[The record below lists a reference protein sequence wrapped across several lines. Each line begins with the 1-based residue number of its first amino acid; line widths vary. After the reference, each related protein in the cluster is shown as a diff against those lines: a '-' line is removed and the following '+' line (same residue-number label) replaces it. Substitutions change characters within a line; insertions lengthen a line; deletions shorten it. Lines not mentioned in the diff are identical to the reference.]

1 VVAPRS
7 FSLGELARALDADL
21 VGDPAAVVHGVAPLG
36 AAGPG
41 DVSFLTSPRYR
52 AEAERTRAG
61 ALLVPSGTTGLT
73 AALLRVPAPQMALI
87 ALLDL
92 FFPSPRVAPGIHPAA
107 LVAPGAR
114 IDATASVGP
123 FAVVEAGAAVGA
135 RTRVGALA
143 FVGAEAVL
151 GEDVVVHP
159 RAVVGER
166 VRLGHRVIVHPG
178 AVLGS
183 DGFGFVFDGR
193 SHRKIPQVGTVRV
206 EDDVEIGA
214 NATVARAT
222 LGETVIRRG
231 AKIDNLVQVA
241 HNCQVGEHAVLA
253 AQVGIAG
260 SSRIGDFAM
269 LGGQVGVADHVTV
282 ANGAMLIAQ
291 SGVGSDVDTGGPW
304 GGTPCR
310 PAAEWRRIVAA
321 ERRLPDLLRRM
332 RALEERVRAL
342 EGSHGG

>member
-1 VVAPRS
+1 M
-7 FSLGELARALDADL
+7 
-21 VGDPAAVVHGVAPLG
+21 
-36 AAGPG
+36 
-41 DVSFLTSPRYR
+41 SFLTSPRYR

-61 ALLVPSGTTGLT
+61 ALLVPADTAGLH

-92 FFPSPRVAPGIHPAA
+92 FFPRPPVAPGIHPSA

-159 RAVVGER
+159 RAVVGEG

-193 SHRKIPQVGTVRV
+193 GHRKIPQVGTVRV

-260 SSRIGDFAM
+260 SARIGNLAM

-282 ANGAMLIAQ
+282 ADGAMLIAQ
-291 SGVGSDVDTGGPW
+291 SGVGSDVDTGGAW
-304 GGTPCR
+304 AGSPCR
-310 PAAEWRRIVAA
+310 PAAEWRRIMAA
-321 ERRLPDLLRRM
+321 ERRLPDLLRRV

-342 EGSHGG
+342 EGSHDG